1 MSVATETDTTAQ
13 RPASPDAW
21 YSSSAEEVT
30 AKLSVDPAVGLSSRQ
45 AADLLERNGPN
56 ALPVE
61 QSVPGWKR
69 FIGQYRSYMQVILV
83 GAAIVSLAIKE
94 WSTGVLLL
102 LITVINAV
110 VGLRQEG
117 KAESAMNALQAMV
130 KASARVRRD
139 GSEANI
145 PAEEVVVGDI
155 VLLAA
160 GDEVPADGRLIEASA
175 LQIDESALT
184 GESVPVSKGTETP
197 SGTDLAPA
205 DQTDMAFMH
214 TPVTHGSGVI
224 VVTATGSETQV
235 GRIAGMLATTT
246 REQTPL
252 TKQLNTLTLWI
263 VAAAGV
269 TMVVMFVLGAQRD
282 QSSTVIFTSAVA
294 LAIAAIPEAMPTV
307 LQVVMS
313 LGAAELARR
322 GAVLKDLAS
331 VETLGSTSAI
341 NSDKTGTLTMNQM
354 TAVEVI
360 DPTDRYTISGSGYEL
375 EGKVQRAAGS
385 GDTIEDAILPY
396 VIANDAKL
404 VDGKVVGDPTEG
416 ALLVLAYKVGL
427 DIEATR
433 DRHPRL
439 ATLPF
444 DPTYKLMATFT
455 RLSDDGVRCY
465 VKGAAPA
472 VMSHAATA
480 LSDGQSVAW
489 DEDLR
494 SRAEADIRRMGEGG
508 LRVMAAAYRDIS
520 GDSFDPTGDLLAY
533 VEGLEMTSLV
543 GMVDPPREASKQAVH
558 DAQKAHIRVRMVTG
572 DDVVTG
578 AAIAKQLNIDGEA
591 ILGAEFAA
599 LSEAERLERID
610 EIGVVGRVAP
620 EHKVL
625 LVDTLKQK
633 GHVVAM
639 TGDGVNDAPSIK
651 AAHIGIAMGSGTEVA
666 KNAGR
671 MILTDDDFATIV
683 YAVEQGRKLYDNL
696 TKYVRFVLIS
706 LVAFVLTFLGA
717 TLLNIAAGQ
726 PFTPPQ
732 VLWIHFFISAPFG
745 VALGLDQATPGLMR
759 LHPRPSDQSIMT
771 TAVKLTAG
779 LVGLYMAIC
788 LDLLIYFGKQ
798 HYHSVAVGSSIGL
811 TAFALMLVVAAYES
825 RGVSRSVLESAT
837 FDNAQMNWIAIAE
850 IALAVMVTQ
859 MDLFNRL
866 LDTVPLRAGQFGLA
880 LASAV
885 LLLALWEVGKLI
897 ARRQAAGQHARRRAS
912 ACGGRADGHGAGDQ
926 VSPRGCEPAGGLL
939 EHRRW
944 RPVADAHVLGEGPV
958 GAARAARHDRDPVAQ
973 RRLRERGA
981 AAGRSCHPQ
990 RPASLG
996 RLCLPF
1002 RELAPQ
1008 GAMERLHVGGGLGAA
1023 AVAEIVPTLQDLASR
1038 ELVHGANTE
1047 IQRSLDA
1054 RESQDHRARS
1064 PQPAHAQ
1071 TAPGDLAQRPRRQH
1085 AFWHVRQHRD
1095 PRLTVETQLVEHGV
1109 LDDGQLVFGC
1119 ERGEALPSVCGRCAA
1134 RGVVAGGSDV
1144 NGVNVLALK
1153 QLPEPVDAQA
1163 RAIALNRECLAARA
1177 GDRIE
1182 RAGVPGRLDG
1192 DPSAVGRRHHD
1203 READRFLRAVC
1214 DQYLLG

>member
-1 MSVATETDTTAQ
+1 VSVATETAPTAKQ
-13 RPASPDAW
+13 QTAAGSW
-21 YSSSAEEVT
+21 YSATPEQITSR
-30 AKLSVDPAVGLSSRQ
+30 LGVDPAAGLSSRE
-45 AADLLERNGPN
+45 AADLLQRNGPN

-69 FIGQYRSYMQVILV
+69 FIGQYRTYMQLILV

-94 WSTGVLLL
+94 WSTAVLLVV
-102 LITVINAV
+102 ITIINAV

-145 PAEEVVVGDI
+145 DAEDVVVGDV

-160 GDEVPADGRLIEASA
+160 GDEVPADGRLIAASA

-184 GESVPVSKGTETP
+184 GESVPASKGVETP
-197 SGTDLAPA
+197 TGSDLAPGE
-205 DQTDMAFMH
+205 QSDMAFMH
-214 TPVTHGSGVI
+214 TPVTHGSGVMI
-224 VVTATGSETQV
+224 VTATGADTEV
-235 GRIAGMLATTT
+235 GKIAGMLASTK

-252 TKQLNTLTLWI
+252 SKQLNTLTLWI
-263 VAAAGV
+263 VAAAGI
-269 TMVVMFVLGAQRD
+269 TMLVMFVLGAQRD
-282 QSSTVIFTSAVA
+282 QSATVVFTSAIA
-294 LAIAAIPEAMPTV
+294 LAIAAIPEALPTV

-313 LGAAELARR
+313 VGAGELAKR

-354 TAVEVI
+354 TAVEVL

-375 EGKVQRAAGS
+375 EGKVQRVAGS
-385 GDTIEDAILPY
+385 TDTIEGAILPY

-416 ALLVLAYKVGL
+416 ALLVLAYKAGL
-427 DIEATR
+427 DIEGTR
-433 DRHPRL
+433 DAHPRL

-455 RLSDDGVRCY
+455 RTSDNGVRCF

-472 VMSHAATA
+472 VMSHATTA
-480 LSDGQSVAW
+480 LSGGQSIPW
-489 DEDLR
+489 DLDLQ
-494 SRAEADIRRMGEGG
+494 SRADANVQRMGEEG
-508 LRVMAAAYRDIS
+508 LRVMAAAYRDIP
-520 GDSFDPTGDLLAY
+520 GDSFDPAGDLLGY

-543 GMVDPPREASKQAVH
+543 AMVDPPRAASKQAVH
-558 DAQKAHIRVRMVTG
+558 DAQQAHIRVRMVTG

-578 AAIAKQLNIDGEA
+578 AAIAKELGIEGEA

-599 LSEAERLERID
+599 LDEAQRLERID
-610 EIGVVGRVAP
+610 DIGVVGRVAP

-683 YAVEQGRKLYDNL
+683 AAVEEGRKLYDNL

-759 LHPRPSDQSIMT
+759 LRPRPSDESIMT
-771 TAVKLTAG
+771 TGVKITSG

-798 HYHSVAVGSSIGL
+798 HYHSVVIGSSIGL
-811 TAFALMLVVAAYES
+811 SAFALMLVVAAYES
-825 RGVSRSVLESAT
+825 RSLTGTVLKTAT
-837 FDNAQMNWIAIAE
+837 FDNAQMNWIAVAE
-850 IALAVMVTQ
+850 LVLAVMVTQ
-859 MDLFNRL
+859 LDLFNRL
-866 LDTVPLRAGQFGLA
+866 LDTSPLKRGQFGLA

-885 LLLALWEVGKLI
+885 LLLGLWELGKLI
-897 ARRQAAGQHARRRAS
+897 ARRRVS
-912 ACGGRADGHGAGDQ
+912 DTGR
-926 VSPRGCEPAGGLL
+926 
-939 EHRRW
+939 
-944 RPVADAHVLGEGPV
+944 
-958 GAARAARHDRDPVAQ
+958 
-973 RRLRERGA
+973 
-981 AAGRSCHPQ
+981 
-990 RPASLG
+990 
-996 RLCLPF
+996 
-1002 RELAPQ
+1002 
-1008 GAMERLHVGGGLGAA
+1008 
-1023 AVAEIVPTLQDLASR
+1023 
-1038 ELVHGANTE
+1038 
-1047 IQRSLDA
+1047 
-1054 RESQDHRARS
+1054 
-1064 PQPAHAQ
+1064 
-1071 TAPGDLAQRPRRQH
+1071 
-1085 AFWHVRQHRD
+1085 
-1095 PRLTVETQLVEHGV
+1095 
-1109 LDDGQLVFGC
+1109 
-1119 ERGEALPSVCGRCAA
+1119 
-1134 RGVVAGGSDV
+1134 
-1144 NGVNVLALK
+1144 
-1153 QLPEPVDAQA
+1153 
-1163 RAIALNRECLAARA
+1163 
-1177 GDRIE
+1177 
-1182 RAGVPGRLDG
+1182 
-1192 DPSAVGRRHHD
+1192 
-1203 READRFLRAVC
+1203 
-1214 DQYLLG
+1214 